1 MTQPGRSPT
10 TRTPPSLVAVTPTKL
25 RINDINETERAA
37 PLEALSYV
45 DNKVDYALRKLK
57 SGSVWFIRNQGR
69 AAYTARLADLQRE
82 RDKCL
87 LLKDENGYWTY
98 TGNAKLVAD
107 TIDTPPPRI
116 GYAMPEPKLI
126 PWAKVPEKKLRKY
139 QEDMVAAL
147 LAAAPNGPAAV
158 EVGTGLGK
166 SLAIMYLV
174 KQLGLQTVVM
184 APSASIAGQLYND
197 FVEHFGKAKVGMYG
211 DGKKEFKKQFT
222 IAIGASL
229 TRVAEGSPIWNTLST
244 AKVFIAD
251 ESHQTP
257 AATLAKVCFGLLAS
271 APYRFFF
278 SGTQLRGDGLDLVLG
293 GITGP
298 IVYTMS
304 VQDGVDQGFLA
315 KPVFRMVWM
324 KSTVECESDDVNDL
338 TRAHVYYNEAVNK
351 AAAMFANKAVA
362 VMGRPTL
369 ILIDELE
376 QFSKLLPYLG
386 YDVRF
391 AHGGVTADNK
401 QFVPEKYHDS
411 NPDQFVEEFNDGKFP
426 ILVGTSCI
434 ATGTDIKVAAA
445 IIYLRGGKSEV
456 EVRQGA
462 VGRGTRL
469 VPGKEDV
476 IVIDFGILN
485 VEPLKRHAEARRAI
499 YKSVYP
505 SYSEITL

>member
-1 MTQPGRSPT
+1 L
-10 TRTPPSLVAVTPTKL
+10 TRTSRLVSETPTKL
-25 RINDINETERAA
+25 RINGVTESERAA
-37 PLEALSYV
+37 LLEALSYV
-45 DNKVDYALRKLK
+45 DKKADYSLRKLK
-57 SGSVWFIRNQGR
+57 SGSAWFIRQHGR
-69 AAYTARLADLQRE
+69 PAFQARLAELQRD
-82 RDKCL
+82 RNKCL
-87 LLKDENGYWTY
+87 LFKDDKGFWTY
-98 TGNAKLVAD
+98 TGVAKLVAD
-107 TIDTPPPRI
+107 TIDSAPPRI
-116 GYAMPEPKLI
+116 AYAVPESQLV
-126 PWAKVPEKKLRKY
+126 PWAKVPEKKLRRY
-139 QEDMVAAL
+139 QEEMVASL
-147 LAAAPNGPAAV
+147 LAAAPHGPAAV

-166 SLAIMYLV
+166 SRCALQVA
-174 KQLGLQTVVM
+174 KELGLQTVVM

-197 FVEHFGKAKVGMYG
+197 FVEHFGKARVGMYG
-211 DGKKEFKKQFT
+211 DGKKEFRKQFT

-229 TRVAEGSPIWNTLST
+229 TRAEEGSPAWNALST

-257 AATLAKVCFGLLAS
+257 AVTLAKVCFGLLAN

-293 GITGP
+293 AITGP

-315 KPVFRMVWM
+315 KPMFRMVWM
-324 KSTVECESDDVNDL
+324 KSTVDCASDDVNEL
-338 TRAHVYYNEAVNK
+338 TRAHIYYNDDINRY
-351 AAAMFANKAVA
+351 AAMFANKAVA

-376 QFSKLLPYLG
+376 QFSRLQPHLG
-386 YDVRF
+386 YGVRF
-391 AHGGVTADNK
+391 AHGGVTASNK
-401 QFVPEKYHDS
+401 QYVPEKYHESDPS
-411 NPDQFVEEFNDGKFP
+411 QLVQEFNDGKFP

-445 IIYLRGGKSEV
+445 IIYLRGGKSEI

-469 VPGKEDV
+469 VPGKQDCV
-476 IVIDFGILN
+476 VIDFGIEN

-505 SYSEITL
+505 SYTEIRL

>member
-1 MTQPGRSPT
+1 MRCVKTVT
-10 TRTPPSLVAVTPTKL
+10 KRTPPSLVAETPTKL
-25 RINDINETERAA
+25 RINDINETERLA
-37 PLEALSYV
+37 LVEVLSYV
-45 DNKVDYALRKLK
+45 DKKVDYALRKFK

-69 AAYTARLADLQRE
+69 VAYNSRLAELQRD

-87 LLKDENGYWTY
+87 LFRDDKGYWTY
-98 TGNAKLVAD
+98 TGVAKLVAD
-107 TIDTPPPRI
+107 TIDSPPPRI
-116 GYAMPEPKLI
+116 AYALPEPKLI
-126 PWAKVPEKKLRKY
+126 PWAKVPEKKLRTY
-139 QEDMVAAL
+139 QGEMVAAL
-147 LAAAPNGPAAV
+147 LAAAPFGPAAV

-166 SLAIMYLV
+166 SRSALQVV
-174 KQLGLQTVVM
+174 KELGLQTVVM
-184 APSASIAGQLYND
+184 APSASIANQLYND

-229 TRVAEGSPIWNTLST
+229 TRVAEGSPVWKVLS
-244 AKVFIAD
+244 AAQVFIAD

-278 SGTQLRGDGLDLVLG
+278 SGTQLRGDGLDIVLG

-324 KSTVECESDDVNDL
+324 KSNVECSSDDVNDL
-338 TRAHVYYNEAVNK
+338 TRAHVYYNDDVNRN
-351 AAAMFANKAVA
+351 AAMFANKAVA

-376 QFSKLLPYLG
+376 QFSRLLPHLG

-391 AHGGVTADNK
+391 AHGGVTALNK
-401 QFVPEKYHDS
+401 QYVPSKYHDS
-411 NPDQFVEEFNDGKFP
+411 DPNRLVEEFNDGKFP

-434 ATGTDIKVAAA
+434 ATGTDIRVAAA

-462 VGRGTRL
+462 IGRGTRL

-476 IVIDFGILN
+476 IIIDFGIEN
-485 VEPLKRHAEARRAI
+485 VEPLKRHAETRKRI
-499 YKSVYP
+499 YRETYP
-505 SYSEITL
+505 SYSEVRI